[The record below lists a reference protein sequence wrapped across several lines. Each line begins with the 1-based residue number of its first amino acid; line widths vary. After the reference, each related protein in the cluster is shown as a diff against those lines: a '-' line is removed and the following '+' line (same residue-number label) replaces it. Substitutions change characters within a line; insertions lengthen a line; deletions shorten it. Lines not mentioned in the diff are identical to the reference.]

1 MDVLLAAG
9 SLIVW
14 IVVMAI
20 VWESESRAR
29 DIPFWGEPQ
38 SLQTHLPLP
47 CYRLIRRARA
57 VL

>member
-14 IVVMAI
+14 IVVVVV
-20 VWESESRAR
+20 VWESEHRAR
-29 DIPFWGEPQ
+29 DVGFWGKPQ

-47 CYRLIRRARA
+47 CYRLMRSMRRPD
-57 VL
+57 